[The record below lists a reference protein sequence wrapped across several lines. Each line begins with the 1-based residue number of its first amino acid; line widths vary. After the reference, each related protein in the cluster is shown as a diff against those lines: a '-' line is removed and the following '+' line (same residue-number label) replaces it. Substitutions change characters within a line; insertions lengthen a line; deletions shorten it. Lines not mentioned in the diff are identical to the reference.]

1 MSTKPNPNRTRA
13 SRRTGGKPPH
23 RKPEAGIDLTTAAE
37 PSSPPLPHERDE
49 GVGMTDGVPSERMRQ
64 GLGDLKRGVQDTSRA
79 PEADRAY
86 RKLRE

>member
-1 MSTKPNPNRTRA
+1 MGVKQQET
-13 SRRTGGKPPH
+13 
-23 RKPEAGIDLTTAAE
+23 GIDLTTAAE

-64 GLGDLKRGVQDTSRA
+64 GLEDLKRGVQDTSRA